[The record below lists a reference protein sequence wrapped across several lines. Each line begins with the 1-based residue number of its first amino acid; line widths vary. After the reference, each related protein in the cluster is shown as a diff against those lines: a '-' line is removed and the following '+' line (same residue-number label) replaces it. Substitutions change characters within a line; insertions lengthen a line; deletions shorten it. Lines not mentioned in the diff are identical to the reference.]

1 MCIYTCTHIYTRL
14 QFGKS
19 VSYAAVG
26 SGNGL
31 KGLEGKY
38 SFAGSDAIITSDMA
52 VRASIV
58 CVYHMHGQDV
68 CEKVDC

>member
-1 MCIYTCTHIYTRL
+1 M
-14 QFGKS
+14 
-19 VSYAAVG
+19 G

-52 VRASIV
+52 VGASIV
-58 CVYHMHGQDV
+58 CVYHMHGQDE
-68 CEKVDC
+68 CEEVDC